1 MISPTGKGIRS
12 DPKGDGHYGTSR
24 GSRKHKGV
32 DYLCDPEQDIYAPIS
47 GIITRIAYPYKDKSY
62 SGVVIEGK
70 HLTVKMFYFEPFPDF
85 IKMEVF
91 QGQVI
96 GFSQDISQRYGGS
109 PMKPHIHLEI
119 VNIDPSI
126 FTELIA

>member
-12 DPKGDGHYGTSR
+12 DPKGDGRYGAPR
-24 GSRKHKGV
+24 GKSKHKGV
-32 DYLCDPEQDIYAPIS
+32 DYLCEPDQSVYSPIS
-47 GIITRIAYPYKDKSY
+47 GIIIRMAYPYINKSY

-70 HLTVKMFYFEPFPDF
+70 HLTVKMFYFEPLPDF
-85 IKMEVF
+85 IGSEVD

-96 GFSQDISQRYGGS
+96 GFAQDISQKYGGL

-119 VNIDPSI
+119 VKIDPAL
-126 FTELIA
+126 FTELLG